1 MFSCKNKNNFK
12 VKDNNLITKS
22 NQDICIIRDNMTNT
36 VKVNYTVPV
45 LINDLDETFALSLFQ
60 KKL

>member
-22 NQDICIIRDNMTNT
+22 IQDICNIRDNMTNT